1 MVRLHHPWPCLLE
14 LVLGRQTAARCCHQ
28 LRHLDQGRH
37 FQQAVR
43 ESLVIIVE
51 GLAYCQEEWWLIAA
65 GSTVVV
71 HRTVATT

>member
-1 MVRLHHPWPCLLE
+1 
-14 LVLGRQTAARCCHQ
+14 
-28 LRHLDQGRH
+28 LDQGRH